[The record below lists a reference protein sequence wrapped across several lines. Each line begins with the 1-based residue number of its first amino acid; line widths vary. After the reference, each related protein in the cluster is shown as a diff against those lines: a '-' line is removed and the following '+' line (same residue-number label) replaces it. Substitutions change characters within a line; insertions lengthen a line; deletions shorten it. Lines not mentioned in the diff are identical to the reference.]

1 MTFDSV
7 GAFMSSA
14 SAWLATNDEVPDV
27 IIESIIPPPLF
38 TDLPNNDSF
47 FDALEDPAAFLGRVN
62 HTTVSQVHFGSS
74 VSILN
79 PVKLIGHA
87 GPIRNVTGKVI
98 SIGSLYYTIAVTN
111 QVTGDIEHHRRCIDN
126 LVLVELPSS
135 VPVTSVISATVTSVT
150 TEVTAVRQAIRG
162 LEENLTG
169 LEEELSDFNLN
180 SSSAYILSYSEYFE
194 CLDYLLP
201 VDPLCHFFDSID
213 DGLGQMFFTG
223 LPHDSLNIDDDED
236 DAAVSYFGCFNADD
250 GIPDDDIF

>member
-1 MTFDSV
+1 MDPLDTVGITFDSV

-27 IIESIIPPPLF
+27 VIESIIPPPLF

-126 LVLVELPSS
+126 LVLVELPSL
-135 VPVTSVISATVTSVT
+135 VPVTSVISAAVASVT
-150 TEVTAVRQAIRG
+150 TEVTAVRQAIQGLEKELSG
-162 LEENLTG
+162 LEENFTG
-169 LEEELSDFNLN
+169 LEEELTNFNLN
-180 SSSAYILSYSEYFE
+180 SSSAYLSLYSEYFE
-194 CLDYLLP
+194 CLNYLLP
-201 VDPLCHFFDSID
+201 VDPYYPWTRS
-213 DGLGQMFFTG
+213 GT
-223 LPHDSLNIDDDED
+223 SL
-236 DAAVSYFGCFNADD
+236 
-250 GIPDDDIF
+250 IPSMMV